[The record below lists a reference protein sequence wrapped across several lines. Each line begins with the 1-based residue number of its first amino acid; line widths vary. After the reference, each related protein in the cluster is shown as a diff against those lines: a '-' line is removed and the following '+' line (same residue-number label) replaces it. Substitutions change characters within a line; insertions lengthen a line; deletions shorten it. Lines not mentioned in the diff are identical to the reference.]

1 MSENILTFPGL
12 EGSIKDIIAKEVV
25 KAKEESFVKVFDLHI
40 RALSCHCECLGMNAE
55 NCIAASTGGAKVPY
69 SKSSYLETMQK
80 WELIDSN
87 GEPNI

>member
-1 MSENILTFPGL
+1 M
-12 EGSIKDIIAKEVV
+12 KVV
-25 KAKEESFVKVFDLHI
+25 NRTLSQKLKVFVTY
-40 RALSCHCECLGMNAE
+40 E